1 MINSNATDLGDALVR
16 PGLRAL
22 VPYESA
28 RRIGGSGEVWL
39 NANENPYGRELTISA
54 ERWHRYPDFQPPAV
68 IEGYARY
75 AGVAPEQLLISRGAD
90 EAIELLIRTFCEPG
104 VDNVIYCPPT
114 YGMYNISSKT
124 NLVALT
130 EVPLDSDFQPDV
142 AAILA
147 AAADAKLLFLCSPNN
162 PTGHLLERARLL
174 ALLDA
179 LAGKTLVVVDEAY
192 IEFAMDATVV
202 PLLAQ
207 YPHLVIT
214 RTLSKA
220 FGLAGIRCGFTIA
233 APEVIGQLAKVI
245 APYPVPVPVAQ
256 IAAEAL
262 SAEGLARMAEQV
274 SLLNSLRADFV
285 SAMAALPNVKVW
297 ASHGNFVL
305 LQVPDN
311 LACMAAAAQ
320 AGIILR
326 DQSKQKALPRCV
338 RVTIGSEEEM
348 LRTVNALENYL
359 RSAG

>member
-1 MINSNATDLGDALVR
+1 MNSEYRDLGDALVR

-39 NANENPYGRELTISA
+39 NANENPFDSTITIDAS
-54 ERWHRYPDFQPPAV
+54 RWNRYPDFQPPAV
-68 IEGYARY
+68 IDGYARY
-75 AGVAPEQLLISRGAD
+75 TGLVPEQVLCSRGAD

-104 VDNVIYCPPT
+104 QDKVLICTPT
-114 YGMYNISSKT
+114 YGMYGISAKT
-124 NLVALT
+124 NLVT
-130 EVPLDSDFQPDV
+130 VTDIPLDTDFQPDV

-147 AAADAKLLFLCSPNN
+147 QAEGAKLLFLCSPNN
-162 PTGHLLERARLL
+162 PTGHVLERPRLL

-179 LAGKTLVVVDEAY
+179 LAGRTLVVVDEAY
-192 IEFAMDATVV
+192 IEFAADTTVV
-202 PLLAQ
+202 PLMAD
-207 YPHLVIT
+207 YPNLVVT

-220 FGLAGIRCGFTIA
+220 FGLAGIRCGFTLAHPAIIA
-233 APEVIGQLAKVI
+233 QMAKVI

-256 IAAEAL
+256 IAAA
-262 SAEGLARMAEQV
+262 AV
-274 SLLNSLRADFV
+274 SDTGI
-285 SAMAALPNVKVW
+285 SAMRAQVERLNALRDGFVEAVSRLPNVHVW

-311 LACMAAAAQ
+311 LACMQAAAA

-338 RVTIGSEEEM
+338 RVTVGSEAEM
-348 LRTVNALENYL
+348 ARTLAMFEQYL
-359 RSAG
+359 RRSA

>member
-1 MINSNATDLGDALVR
+1 MINSNANDLGDALVR
-16 PGLRAL
+16 PGLREL
-22 VPYESA
+22 TPYESA

-39 NANENPYGRELTISA
+39 NANENPYPREMSISA
-54 ERWHRYPDFQPPAV
+54 DRWHRFPDFQPPAV
-68 IEGYARY
+68 VEGYARY
-75 AGVAPEQLLISRGAD
+75 AGVTPEQLLISRGGD

-104 VDNVIYCPPT
+104 VDKVLYCSPT

-130 EVPLDSDFQPDV
+130 DVPLDSEFQPDV
-142 AAILA
+142 PAILA
-147 AAADAKLLFLCSPNN
+147 AADGAKLLFLCSPNN
-162 PTGHLLERARLL
+162 PTGHMLERERLL

-192 IEFAMDATVV
+192 IEFAPTATVA

-207 YPHLVIT
+207 YPHLVII

-220 FGLAGIRCGFTIA
+220 FGLAGIRCGFTLA
-233 APEVIGQLAKVI
+233 APAIINQLSKVI

-256 IAAEAL
+256 IAAAAL
-262 SAEGLARMAEQV
+262 SPEGIARMNEQV
-274 SLLNSLRADFV
+274 SLLNSLRDDFV
-285 SAMAALPNVKVW
+285 SAMAKLPLVKVW

-311 LACMAAAAQ
+311 KACMAAAAN

-326 DQSKQKALPRCV
+326 DQSKQAALPRCV